1 MTEKSVANVVIR
13 VTLDATEDV
22 MGKNGMKALM
32 NYAGMSHL
40 FENMPDYS
48 PEKGFTDDDL
58 KAIDQSFLKILGI
71 SGTMAL
77 YRVIGRAAGRYPLEL
92 GIFDGFQSLP
102 TDEKLLKV
110 IEQIPIFTGRGT
122 VFVEGD
128 TIVYDNP
135 LCAFCEGQEST
146 KPICSFVSGLMDEFI
161 AWSGKKDWRAVE
173 TRCKAMGSDSC
184 RYEILP
190 KE

>member
-13 VTLDATEDV
+13 VTLDATEEV

-32 NYAGMSHL
+32 NYAGMSRL

-58 KAIDQSFLKILGI
+58 KAIDQSFLKILGV

-77 YRVIGRAAGRYPLEL
+77 YRVIGRTTGRYPIEL
-92 GIFDGFQSLP
+92 GIFDGFRDLP
-102 TDEKLLKV
+102 PDEKLLSV

-122 VFVEGD
+122 VFTEGD

-135 LCAFCEGQEST
+135 LCAFCEGQESK
-146 KPICSFVSGLMDEFI
+146 KPICSFVSGLIDEFI
-161 AWSGKKDWRAVE
+161 AWSGKEGRRAVE
-173 TRCKAMGSDSC
+173 TRCKAMGFDSC

-190 KE
+190 TE

>member
-1 MTEKSVANVVIR
+1 MAEKTVSNVVIR

-40 FENMPDYS
+40 IDDMPDYS
-48 PEKGFTDDDL
+48 PEKGFTDDEL

-77 YRVIGRAAGRYPLEL
+77 YRIIGKTTGRYPIDL
-92 GIFDGFQSLP
+92 GIFDAFKDLP
-102 TDEKLLKV
+102 PDEKLLKV
-110 IEQIPIFTGRGT
+110 VEQIPVFTGRGT
-122 VFVEGD
+122 VFLEGD

-135 LCAFCEGQEST
+135 LCAFCEGQES
-146 KPICSFVSGLMDEFI
+146 KKAICSFVSGLIDEFI
-161 AWSGKKDWRAVE
+161 AWSRVEGKRAVE
-173 TRCKAMGSDSC
+173 TRCKAMGFNSC

-190 KE
+190 ME

>member
-1 MTEKSVANVVIR
+1 MTEKTVSNVVIR

-22 MGKNGMKALM
+22 IGKNGMKALM

-40 FENMPDYS
+40 IDNMPDYS
-48 PEKGFTDDDL
+48 PEKGFTDNDL

-77 YRVIGRAAGRYPLEL
+77 YRIIGKTSGRYPIDL
-92 GIFDGFQSLP
+92 GIFDSFKDLP
-102 TDEKLLKV
+102 PDEKLLKV
-110 IEQIPIFTGRGT
+110 IEQIPVFTGRGT

-135 LCAFCEGQEST
+135 LCAFCDGQHTNRS
-146 KPICSFVSGLMDEFI
+146 ICSFVSGLMDEFI
-161 AWSGKKDWRAVE
+161 AWSGVGGKRAVE
-173 TRCKAMGSDSC
+173 TRCRAMGHDSC
-184 RYEILP
+184 RYEIL
-190 KE
+190 KTE

>member
-1 MTEKSVANVVIR
+1 MAEKTVANVVIR

-22 MGKNGMKALM
+22 MGKNGMKALI

-40 FENMPDYS
+40 FDNMPDYS

-58 KAIDQSFLKILGI
+58 KAIDQSFLKILGL

-77 YRVIGRAAGRYPLEL
+77 YRVIGKAAGRYPIEL
-92 GIFDGFQSLP
+92 GIFDFFKDLP

-110 IEQIPIFTGRGT
+110 IEQIPVFTGRGE
-122 VFVEGD
+122 VFIEGD
-128 TIVYDNP
+128 TIVYNNP
-135 LCAFCEGQEST
+135 LCAFCEGQKST

-161 AWSGKKDWRAVE
+161 RWSGKEGKRAVE
-173 TRCKAMGSDSC
+173 TQCKAMGFDAC
-184 RYEILP
+184 RYEILSVD
-190 KE
+190 